1 MKMAEIII
9 TDKNFEAEIM
19 QSDRPVLLDFW
30 ATWCGPCRMLAPEV
44 AEIAEEHPE
53 IKVGKVNV
61 DEEPA
66 LANAFQ
72 ISSIPTLV
80 VMKGGRPVKT
90 SVGFI
95 PKADIESL
103 LD

>member
-1 MKMAEIII
+1 MLIH
-9 TDKNFEAEIM
+9 
-19 QSDRPVLLDFW
+19 SDTEHFDEHVLNSQVPVIVDFW

-95 PKADIESL
+95 PKTDIESL
-103 LD
+103 LN